1 MADRI
6 QLRRDTAARWAE
18 YNPVLLEGEMGIV
31 TDNPNQYKIG
41 DGVHA
46 WNSLPLRG
54 FDGTVTQG
62 IGNDTGAVMS
72 QKAVSDNVGFGEYPK
87 FSNTENYSAGQ
98 VVNYEGALKRF
109 KVDHTEEN
117 WSDEEVEDYSI
128 KKEIDAKVINIVGFG
143 TEGKSAGVKK
153 VGEIYFNTETKLL
166 RKAIESTL
174 TTYITVFFDVNAIYI
189 YNGFRLIWDGVFF
202 DNIFCSSKRNGLN
215 DYYKNIFTINNI
227 GITNEGKQSI
237 NENYISTDYIY
248 IDPEL
253 SAIQLTTYNSS
264 GNIGGVSFYD
274 ENHNFISSNKNGLP
288 FNGFGIVTIDTLR
301 MPNNAHYY
309 RVSIHKTFK
318 DWAFVSHEYSQ
329 YQSREYPH
337 VYNGGI
343 TINGDLDD
351 SQKNSRYRTGLLYT
365 KSKSIIFTST
375 NY

>member
-1 MADRI
+1 MK
-6 QLRRDTAARWAE
+6 
-18 YNPVLLEGEMGIV
+18 G
-31 TDNPNQYKIG
+31 
-41 DGVHA
+41 
-46 WNSLPLRG
+46 NSLLMKTI
-54 FDGTVTQG
+54 FQ
-62 IGNDTGAVMS
+62 
-72 QKAVSDNVGFGEYPK
+72 
-87 FSNTENYSAGQ
+87 
-98 VVNYEGALKRF
+98 
-109 KVDHTEEN
+109 
-117 WSDEEVEDYSI
+117 
-128 KKEIDAKVINIVGFG
+128 
-143 TEGKSAGVKK
+143 
-153 VGEIYFNTETKLL
+153 
-166 RKAIESTL
+166 
-174 TTYITVFFDVNAIYI
+174 
-189 YNGFRLIWDGVFF
+189 LI
-202 DNIFCSSKRNGLN
+202 
-215 DYYKNIFTINNI
+215 
-227 GITNEGKQSI
+227 
-237 NENYISTDYIY
+237 IY

-301 MPNNAHYY
+301 IPNNAHYY

-329 YQSREYPH
+329 YKSREYPH